1 MVKINIS
8 SSQNEKKQLQGSST
22 LIFCIHRDRLPV
34 TVLCIWSAS
43 FAVSSGKLY
52 LLQERKI
59 PPLVGKCVGFSS
71 PSCQLCALYPT
82 AFLRTFLAPVQDVI
96 YVHHTAQLL
105 LLLVLSNFSQK
116 HYYIFYSHLGFCP
129 TLLMLIITLIRSL
142 IQLWHFMRFDFCK
155 KYFGH
160 YEESSI
166 KYS

>member
-52 LLQERKI
+52 LLQEKKI

-116 HYYIFYSHLGFCP
+116 HYHIFLFSSWIL
-129 TLLMLIITLIRSL
+129 S
-142 IQLWHFMRFDFCK
+142 
-155 KYFGH
+155 YFTDAYYYFNPFINTIMAFH
-160 YEESSI
+160 EI
-166 KYS
+166 WFL